1 MSSLIRMTPEDL
13 LALLP
18 ELTEEEKDR
27 RTREALADVDAGRTV
42 THEELLRSLRQ
53 LSERS

>member
-1 MSSLIRMTPEDL
+1 MSPEDKL

-27 RTREALADVDAGRTV
+27 RTREGLVPEPPIRFEASVGRKFECGAFV
-42 THEELLRSLRQ
+42 G
-53 LSERS
+53 